1 MRLSLL
7 LVTSLAMAGC
17 NAPARSPEASAASTP
32 LAATAAAYVAATP
45 VVIPGDPVEGLRV
58 ATRVGCLGCHGEDGG
73 GTELWGEPGKFKVYS
88 ANLSET
94 RKNYD
99 DAGIESLL
107 RKGRTHDGH
116 RPLGMPVFMFEH
128 LSDREVRDITA
139 WLRSIP
145 AVANP
150 GLKKTWLSDEVK
162 KQLDDGTYP
171 YDDDQPTPGMVP
183 PDVPPTDPIALGKH
197 LAYTSCTECHGRDL
211 NGWSTD
217 DPTPSLIVAKAY
229 TSETFSRLMKTG
241 IAANGKETKTGF
253 MSSVARGRLA
263 ILTDAEIDALKRY
276 LDSR

>member
-1 MRLSLL
+1 MRLPLL
-7 LVTSLAMAGC
+7 LLASFAIAGC
-17 NAPARSPEASAASTP
+17 NAPAPSPEAAAAAPPLAEVAVAAAS
-32 LAATAAAYVAATP
+32 AVA
-45 VVIPGDPVEGLRV
+45 PGDPIEGLRV
-58 ATRVGCLGCHGEDGG
+58 AKRVGCLGCHGDDGG
-73 GTELWGEPGKFKVYS
+73 GKELWGEPGKFKVRS
-88 ANLSET
+88 ANLTES

-99 DAGIESLL
+99 DVGIDALL

-128 LSDREVRDITA
+128 LSDREVRDITT

-145 AVANP
+145 ALANP
-150 GLKKTWLSDEVK
+150 GLQKTWLSDEVR
-162 KQLDDGTYP
+162 KQISDGTYP
-171 YDDDQPTPGMVP
+171 YDDDQPTPGMDP
-183 PDVPPTDPIALGKH
+183 PDAPPADPMALGKH

-211 NGWSTD
+211 NGWGPD

-229 TSETFSRLMKTG
+229 TPEHFSRLMKTG

-253 MSSVARGRLA
+253 MSGVARGRLS